1 MHLLEKPLFVS
12 LFVGLFVSRGTAWRS
27 RGGAGSSTSSSAG
40 RSRWTLEHIPKAIS
54 YNIATA
60 PRRFRLRGWREGSD
74 AAPVDFGEHEYSLET
89 ALQTFSLAHVPPG
102 QRLVDAVRFELVS
115 NWGYEAYTCLY
126 RLRVHGE
133 AP

>member
-1 MHLLEKPLFVS
+1 M
-12 LFVGLFVSRGTAWRS
+12 
-27 RGGAGSSTSSSAG
+27 
-40 RSRWTLEHIPKAIS
+40 
-54 YNIATA
+54 
-60 PRRFRLRGWREGSD
+60 
-74 AAPVDFGEHEYSLET
+74 DFGEHEYSLET